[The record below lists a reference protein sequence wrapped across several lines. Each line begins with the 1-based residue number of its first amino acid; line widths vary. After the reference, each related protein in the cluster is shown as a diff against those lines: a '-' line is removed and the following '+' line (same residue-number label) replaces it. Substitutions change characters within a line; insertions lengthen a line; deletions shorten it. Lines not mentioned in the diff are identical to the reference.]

1 MDAPP
6 IFISWL
12 FFRVVCVC
20 VGGGR
25 QGHNNFGALKTL
37 GLAHEKFDGPFI
49 YKLIYLSIYIAVSSA
64 F

>member
-1 MDAPP
+1 M
-6 IFISWL
+6 
-12 FFRVVCVC
+12 CVC
-20 VGGGR
+20 GGGGGGER
-25 QGHNNFGALKTL
+25 EKNFWALKTL

>member
-1 MDAPP
+1 M
-6 IFISWL
+6 
-12 FFRVVCVC
+12 CVWGGGGGG
-20 VGGGR
+20 GGGR